1 MADKHHWAHWCVPLT
16 RPVLVSGGPK
26 LIMLADVRLFILDWL
41 PPESQ
46 TAPIWRRVCEELL
59 AAARNGHTESVTIAL
74 ETALLIDG
82 RLGEPRLI
90 A

>member
-1 MADKHHWAHWCVPLT
+1 MAEKHHWAHWCVPLT
-16 RPVLVSGGPK
+16 RPVVVRGGPK

-46 TAPIWRRVCEELL
+46 AAPVWRRVCEDLL
-59 AAARNGHTESVTIAL
+59 AAARSGDAEMLTIAL

-82 RLGEPRLI
+82 RLDEPRMI

>member
-1 MADKHHWAHWCVPLT
+1 VPLT

-41 PPESQ
+41 PPASQ

-59 AAARNGHTESVTIAL
+59 AAARNGDTESVTIAL